1 MQRRSS
7 EGDRQ
12 LPLNDVGCL
21 SYLTVG
27 WVTSTMW
34 KAFRVTMMNFTRMI
48 VMMIAIVTVMITM
61 MIMMRIPPRWVGHLH
76 HVESLSGWSHPN
88 AHFPKPDLTQN
99 FGS

>member
-1 MQRRSS
+1 MIIIIAIKKQRRSS

-34 KAFRVTMMNFTRMI
+34 KAFRVTMMNIMRMI
-48 VMMIAIVTVMITM
+48 VMTILWST
-61 MIMMRIPPRWVGHLH
+61 PHRWVGQVH
-76 HVESLSGWSHPN
+76 HVESLSGWSHDETLIPTHTSPN
-88 AHFPKPDLTQN
+88 QI
-99 FGS
+99 

>member
-34 KAFRVTMMNFTRMI
+34 KAFRVMSIMRMI

-61 MIMMRIPPRWVGHLH
+61 MIMMRIPHRWVGHLH
-76 HVESLSGWSHPN
+76 HVESPTHTS
-88 AHFPKPDLTQN
+88 PKPDLTQN
-99 FGS
+99 LQN